1 MQKKH
6 PTNKTKKVKTKPPF
20 IWINES
26 EKIFEKSLD
35 KKATELAFHKI
46 KKALQK
52 MGVQNTELLDRELTI
67 IFLTQSKAKKI
78 NSQFRKKD
86 YATDVLSFSDP
97 EGDVLG
103 ELALC
108 PAVLQRQA
116 KDNKHAFQM
125 ELNYLLLHGVL
136 HLLGYDHEGTG
147 AKHKKQAKIMFQI
160 QDEVFY
166 SLS

>member
-1 MQKKH
+1 MTARKLKL
-6 PTNKTKKVKTKPPF
+6 KPLF
-20 IWINES
+20 VWINES
-26 EKIFEKSLD
+26 EKIYEKSLN
-35 KKATELAFHKI
+35 KKATKVVFQKI
-46 KKALQK
+46 KMALKNKA
-52 MGVQNTELLDRELTI
+52 VQNVDLLDRDLTI
-67 IFLTQSKAKKI
+67 IFLSRSKAKKI
-78 NSQFRKKD
+78 NSQFRGKD

-116 KDNKHAFQM
+116 KDNKHSFQM

-136 HLLGYDHEGTG
+136 HLLGYDHEGTT